1 MVKNLD
7 NQALE
12 GAFSIFGMTIILLL
26 LVNVFANEFL
36 NQYSGSNQ
44 YSMVQT
50 SILLSIII
58 IVGLVN
64 GYIFRE
70 KVKKAILYFV
80 GLGELI
86 LIGLFILFYGSVQQQ
101 LGNSATTPT
110 DAIGFIII
118 AILLLAILIGGAI
131 GLVVFGVVIYIP
143 AIVGKRLRERN

>member
-36 NQYSGSNQ
+36 NQYSP
-44 YSMVQT
+44 YIM
-50 SILLSIII
+50 LSIII